1 VAANEKS
8 SVMPFNA
15 RDRFLQDTDDHYS
28 WHLPAQPGPI
38 RRFLLKLLFSHVS
51 IEEDQL
57 ELIRHLPE
65 NAAIVYVTKHKSR
78 LERLFFHYYLHRH
91 GLPCPE
97 TGLYYRSYLWQPI
110 RRLMRIAG
118 VRLAHIRHGFK
129 RPNPFASGYIAR
141 QMIAGQPIFLSLV
154 ETNEFYR
161 RFVRSQTDPLRF
173 FVELEKTLERPIWL
187 VPLLMIFRTRPV
199 SALTAPLVGSDP
211 RASLVRKLWKL
222 ILNPEKILVEV
233 SEPINLQRFLIKTGR
248 EDKSAAAQA
257 MVLRH
262 RLLGQITRHRQ
273 SITGP
278 ILKPA
283 EEIKQHL
290 LTNERLRAFM
300 ASWARRR
307 GMSIPQVQREALRY
321 VEEIAARPNPLMV
334 KLGMGAVRW
343 MLDNMFEGLDFN
355 QEGFNAV
362 RRASRNGPLILI
374 PCHKSHV
381 DYLVISYLMQRKNLP
396 CPHTFAGANL
406 AFWPMGPIFR
416 RLGAFFV
423 RRSFSGAVF
432 YAKVFSEYIHMLL
445 EQGFNIEVF
454 IEGTRSRNG
463 KLLLPKLG
471 MLSILLNAIQNGA
484 CRHVTFVPIY
494 IGYDRVPEMGAYIQ
508 EVEGGSKEPESFWQ
522 MIRARKILKKRFGK
536 IYIKFCEPIAL
547 KDLENEYGSP
557 VVDMRAK
564 DVRTLTHDLGGRV
577 LRAIDRNTVVT
588 PQALV
593 SAALLNSA
601 HKVVTREQID
611 FSVVTYMRY
620 LEAMK
625 VSCAETL
632 SWDTQWAVTHI
643 LNGYIQQK
651 LIRPASKKDDP
662 EGSDAHFH
670 LAVAKRPALDYYK
683 NNGIGP
689 FVPAAMTALAILTQ
703 DAFQFASDALHD
715 HFRFLQHL
723 FQNEFS
729 SDGNAVDT
737 RIRKTLKGFMADAI
751 LVPHPRLPDT
761 YNLTSEG
768 FRKLKC
774 LAGFLAAFLE
784 SYLIVLRFFAAT
796 ASPPED
802 GPTRLKQIQ
811 HFGGKL
817 FKRQEVIR
825 KEALSKINYLNAVD
839 FYLKGGIDK
848 SGSDDL
854 EATIAAIRRHVK
866 HLPL

>member
-1 VAANEKS
+1 
-8 SVMPFNA
+8 MPLLKTLQNA
-15 RDRFLQDTDDHYS
+15 LERFLQGTYDHYS
-28 WHLPAQPGPI
+28 WCLPAPLGPF

-51 IEEDQL
+51 IEDDQL
-57 ELIRHLPE
+57 DLIRNLPDD
-65 NAAIVYVTKHKSR
+65 AAIVYVTKHKSR
-78 LERLFFHYYLHRH
+78 LERLFFHFYYHRH

-97 TGLYYRSYLWQPI
+97 IGLYYRSYLWQPV
-110 RRLMRIAG
+110 RRLLRIA
-118 VRLAHIRHGFK
+118 VAHLVYFR
-129 RPNPFASGYIAR
+129 RPNPFRGGYIER
-141 QMIAGQPIFLSLV
+141 QMAAGRAIMLSLV
-154 ETNEFYR
+154 ETDEFYR
-161 RFVRSQTDPLRF
+161 RYVQSQTDPLRF
-173 FVELEKTLERPIWL
+173 LVELEKRLDRPIWL
-187 VPLLMIFRTRPV
+187 VPQLIFYGTRPV
-199 SALTAPLVGSDP
+199 SALSAPLVGSDP
-211 RASLVRKLWKL
+211 RPSLARKLWKL
-222 ILNPEKILVEV
+222 VLNPEKILVEI
-233 SEPINLQRFLIKTGR
+233 SEPINLQRFLIKAGR
-248 EDKSAAAQA
+248 EDKTTGAQA

-262 RLLGQITRHRQ
+262 RLLSQITQHRQ

-300 ASWARRR
+300 TSWARRR
-307 GMSIPQVQREALRY
+307 NMAMPQVQREALQY
-321 VEEIAARPNPLMV
+321 VEEIAAKPNPLMV

-343 MLDNMFEGLDFN
+343 MLDNMFEGVDFN
-355 QEGFNAV
+355 AEGFNAV

-381 DYLVISYLMQRKNLP
+381 DYLVISYLMQRNNLP

-416 RLGAFFV
+416 RVGAFFV
-423 RRSFSGAVF
+423 RRSFTGAVF

-494 IGYDRVPEMGAYIQ
+494 IGYDRVPEVGAYIQ

-536 IYIKFCEPIAL
+536 IYIKFCDPIAL

-557 VVDMRAK
+557 VADMRAK
-564 DVRTLTHDLGGRV
+564 EIRTLTRDLGDRV
-577 LRAIDRNTVVT
+577 LRAIDRHTVLT

-601 HKVVTREQID
+601 HKVVSREQVD
-611 FSVVTYMRY
+611 FNVATFMSY
-620 LEAMK
+620 LEAMQ

-632 SWDTQWAVTHI
+632 LWDTRHAVTHI
-643 LNGYIQQK
+643 LSGFVQQK
-651 LIRPASKKDDP
+651 LLRSVSKNEDIEDR
-662 EGSDAHFH
+662 EAHFH
-670 LAVAKRPALDYYK
+670 LAIGKRPPLDYYK
-683 NNGIGP
+683 NSGIGP
-689 FVPAAMTALAILTQ
+689 FVPAAMTSLAMLAT
-703 DAFQFASDALHD
+703 DAFQFASDDLHG
-715 HFRFLQHL
+715 HYRFLQYL
-723 FQNEFS
+723 FQNEFAS
-729 SDGNAVDT
+729 GNGEVMDT
-737 RIRKTLKGFMADAI
+737 RVRKTIKAFIADAI

-774 LAGFLAAFLE
+774 FAGFLAAFLE
-784 SYLIVLRFFAAT
+784 SYLIVLKYYDAT
-796 ASPPED
+796 PNPPED
-802 GPTRLKQIQ
+802 GAARLKQIQ
-811 HFGGKL
+811 QFGAKL
-817 FKRQEVIR
+817 YKRQEIVR

-839 FYLKGGIDK
+839 FYQKAGLKTTEGGEGPTTTID
-848 SGSDDL
+848 S
-854 EATIAAIRRHVK
+854 IRRYMK

>member
-1 VAANEKS
+1 
-8 SVMPFNA
+8 MPILTSMRNTL
-15 RDRFLQDTDDHYS
+15 DRFLQGTCDHYS
-28 WHLPAQPGPI
+28 WYLPSPLGPF
-38 RRFLLKLLFSHVS
+38 RRFLMKLLFSHVT
-51 IEEDQL
+51 IEDDQL
-57 ELIRHLPE
+57 DLIRHLPE

-78 LERLFFHYYLHRH
+78 LERLFYHYYLGRN
-91 GLPCPE
+91 GLPCPQI
-97 TGLYYRSYLWQPI
+97 GFYYRSYLWQPCMRLLRI
-110 RRLMRIAG
+110 TVAHLVYFRRHWR
-118 VRLAHIRHGFK
+118 
-129 RPNPFASGYIAR
+129 RPDPFAGGYIAR
-141 QMIAGQPIFLSLV
+141 QMADGHPVMLSLV

-161 RFVRSQTDPLRF
+161 RYVQSQTDPLRF
-173 FVELEKTLERPIWL
+173 LVKLEKTLERPIWL
-187 VPLLMIFRTRPV
+187 VPLLIFYGTRPV
-199 SALTAPLVGSDP
+199 SALSAPLVGSDP
-211 RASLVRKLWKL
+211 RPSLARKIWKL
-222 ILNPEKILVEV
+222 ALNPEKILVEI

-248 EDKSAAAQA
+248 EDKTSGAQA

-262 RLLGQITRHRQ
+262 RLLNQITRHRQ

-300 ASWARRR
+300 TSWARRR
-307 GMSIPQVQREALRY
+307 NMSLPQVQREALQY
-321 VEEIAARPNPLMV
+321 VEEIAAKPNPLMV

-343 MLDNMFEGLDFN
+343 MLDNMFEGVDFN

-381 DYLVISYLMQRKNLP
+381 DYLVISYLMQRNNLP

-416 RLGAFFV
+416 RVGAFFV
-423 RRSFSGAVF
+423 RRSFTGAVF

-445 EQGFNIEVF
+445 QQGFNIEVF

-471 MLSILLNAIQNGA
+471 MLSILLSAIQNGA

-494 IGYDRVPEMGAYIQ
+494 IGYDRVPEIGAYLQ

-557 VVDMRAK
+557 VPDMRATEI
-564 DVRTLTHDLGGRV
+564 RTLTRDLGDRV
-577 LRAIDRNTVVT
+577 LRAIDRHTVVT

-601 HKVVTREQID
+601 HKIVNREQVD
-611 FSVVTYMRY
+611 FGVATFMSY
-620 LEAMK
+620 LEAMQF
-625 VSCAETL
+625 SCAETL
-632 SWDTQWAVTHI
+632 LWETQHAVTHI
-643 LNGYIQQK
+643 LNGFVQQK
-651 LIRPASKKDDP
+651 LLRPASKKEAA
-662 EGSDAHFH
+662 EGREAHFH
-670 LAVAKRPALDYYK
+670 LALGKRPPLDYYK
-683 NNGIGP
+683 NSGIGP
-689 FVPAAMTALAILTQ
+689 FVPAAMTSLAILAR
-703 DAFQFASDALHD
+703 DAFQFASDDLHA
-715 HFRFLQHL
+715 HYRFLQQL
-723 FQNEFS
+723 FQNEFAS
-729 SDGNAVDT
+729 GNGEAMDT
-737 RIRKTLKGFMADAI
+737 RIRKTIKAFMADAI

-774 LAGFLAAFLE
+774 FAGFLAAFLE
-784 SYLIVLRFFAAT
+784 SYLIVLKYFDAA
-796 ASPPED
+796 ADPPED
-802 GPTRLKQIQ
+802 GTARLKQIQ
-811 HFGGKL
+811 HFGIKL
-817 FKRQEVIR
+817 FKRQEVVR
-825 KEALSKINYLNAVD
+825 KEALSKINFLNAVD
-839 FYLKGGIDK
+839 FYQKSSLKRKEG
-848 SGSDDL
+848 DDGL
-854 EATIAAIRRHVK
+854 ASTIAAIRHYMK

>member
-1 VAANEKS
+1 
-8 SVMPFNA
+8 MPILTSMRNA
-15 RDRFLQDTDDHYS
+15 RERFLQGTYEHYS
-28 WHLPAQPGPI
+28 WHLPAQLGPI

-57 ELIRHLPE
+57 EIIRNLPT

-78 LERLFFHYYLHRH
+78 LERLFFHFFMPRH

-97 TGLYYRSYLWQPI
+97 IGLYYRSYMWQPF

-118 VRLAHIRHGFK
+118 AHLAYFRRHFK

-141 QMIAGQPIFLSLV
+141 QMAAGQPIMLSLV
-154 ETNEFYR
+154 ESNEFYR
-161 RFVRSQTDPLRF
+161 RYVRSQTDPLRF
-173 FVELEKTLERPIWL
+173 LVELEKTLERPIWL
-187 VPLLMIFRTRPV
+187 VPLLMFYRTRPV
-199 SALTAPLVGSDP
+199 SALSAPLVGSDP
-211 RASLVRKLWKL
+211 RASLARKLWKL
-222 ILNPEKILVEV
+222 VLNPEKVLVEV
-233 SEPINLQRFLIKTGR
+233 SEPINLQRFLIKAGR
-248 EDKSAAAQA
+248 EDKTAGAQA

-300 ASWARRR
+300 SSWARRR
-307 GMSIPQVQREALRY
+307 NMSIPQVQREALQY
-321 VEEIAARPNPLMV
+321 VEEIAARPNPFMV

-355 QEGFNAV
+355 PDGFNAV

-381 DYLVISYLMQRKNLP
+381 DYLVISYLMQRNNLP

-416 RLGAFFV
+416 RVGAFFV
-423 RRSFSGAVF
+423 RRSFTGAVF

-463 KLLLPKLG
+463 KLLLPKSG

-494 IGYDRVPEMGAYIQ
+494 IGYDRVPEIGAYVQ

-522 MIRARKILKKRFGK
+522 MIRARKMLKKRFGK

-564 DVRTLTHDLGGRV
+564 DIRTLTRDLGDRV
-577 LRAIDRNTVVT
+577 LRAIDRHTVLT

-611 FSVVTYMRY
+611 FCVGTYMRY

-632 SWDTQWAVTHI
+632 LWDPPRAVSHI

-651 LIRPASKKDDP
+651 LLRPVSKKDDLEGP
-662 EGSDAHFH
+662 EAHFH
-670 LAVAKRPALDYYK
+670 LAVGKRPDLDYYK
-683 NNGIGP
+683 NSGIGP
-689 FVPAAMTALAILTQ
+689 FVPAAMTALAILNL
-703 DAFQFASDALHD
+703 DAFQFASDDLHD
-715 HFRFLQHL
+715 HYRFLQHL
-723 FQNEFS
+723 FLNEFS
-729 SDGNAVDT
+729 SGGEEAVDT
-737 RIRKTLKGFMADAI
+737 RVRKTLKGFMTDAI

-774 LAGFLAAFLE
+774 FAGFLATFLE
-784 SYLIVLRFFAAT
+784 SYLIVLKFFEAT
-796 ASPPED
+796 ANPPED
-802 GPTRLKQIQ
+802 GGARLKQIQ
-811 HFGGKL
+811 HFGVKL
-817 FKRQEVIR
+817 FKRQEVVR

-839 FYLKGGIDK
+839 FYLKSGINKD
-848 SGSDDL
+848 GNTD
-854 EATIAAIRRHVK
+854 EPETTISAIRRYMK